1 MEKTGSDDV
10 SVNTLNIKGRNDTN
24 FSQIQNRKG
33 GRTSQH
39 FNEANITLM
48 RKTESCI
55 SINAKILNKILAV

>member
-10 SVNTLNIKGRNDTN
+10 SVPPNMKGRNDTD

-39 FNEANITLM
+39 FNEANIILM
-48 RKTESCI
+48 RKQ
-55 SINAKILNKILAV
+55 NLALA